1 VQGIPQLLEAI
12 EKKLESDNLIKVND
26 RQRVVVTAGGNMG
39 FMNAVLAVA
48 DVGDEFILPKPYYF
62 NHEMAITMAGCRPV
76 LVECEGH
83 NYEPSFDAISEAIT
97 KRTRAV
103 VTISP
108 NNPTGAVYREKF
120 LAELNWMCKENGI
133 YHIHDEAYEYFTWDA
148 ADHFSPA
155 QTGSEEQTISLFSL
169 SKSYGFASWRIG
181 YMLIPEHLFDAV
193 RKIQDTILICPPV
206 ISQYAALGAM
216 REGRRYC
223 KEMIKPLVE
232 VRRQVAQ
239 ELAKL
244 GELITVA
251 PAKGAF
257 YFFMKV
263 NTAIDSMT
271 LVERLIKEHSVAVM
285 PGTTFGMNDGCY
297 LRIAYAALGP
307 QTVAEGVG
315 RFVRGIKAIAG
326 GS

>member
-1 VQGIPQLLEAI
+1 YSQSSLRQL
-12 EKKLESDNLIKVND
+12 ND
-26 RQRVVVTAGGNMG
+26 
-39 FMNAVLAVA
+39 L
-48 DVGDEFILPKPYYF
+48 
-62 NHEMAITMAGCRPV
+62 CRARR
-76 LVECEGH
+76 L
-83 NYEPSFDAISEAIT
+83 
-97 KRTRAV
+97 
-103 VTISP
+103 
-108 NNPTGAVYREKF
+108 
-120 LAELNWMCKENGI
+120 
-133 YHIHDEAYEYFTWDA
+133 YHIHDEAYEYFTWDGA
-148 ADHFSPA
+148 EHFSPA
-155 QTGSEEQTISLFSL
+155 SDPAATSHTISLFSL

-181 YMLIPEHLFDAV
+181 YMLIPEHLFEAV

-257 YFFMKV
+257 YFFMNV

-271 LVERLIKEHSVAVM
+271 
-285 PGTTFGMNDGCY
+285 
-297 LRIAYAALGP
+297 
-307 QTVAEGVG
+307 
-315 RFVRGIKAIAG
+315 
-326 GS
+326 